1 MRFIQGTLVIL
12 FILFL
17 WGCNPAK
24 LSTADA
30 QAERGEYFAAAD
42 TYRKVYNKTSASKER
57 ALRGRIAY
65 SMGTCY
71 RLLNSSPRAAAA
83 YQNAIRYNYP
93 DSTAYLYLATEL
105 HKQGKYSEAIKSY
118 ETFLSLSPN
127 DKRAINGIKGCELG
141 IKQKENPTRFVVKK
155 ANLFNSRRSECN
167 AMFTL
172 EDESRIYF
180 TSTNDKATG
189 KDKSPITGLK
199 NNDIFFSE
207 RNDKGVWSKPE
218 PVEGELNT
226 ENDEGIITFSD
237 DGQTMY
243 YSFAESINANS
254 DTYVSIY
261 KSSRSDATWKKGERV
276 AITID
281 STIICA
287 HPAVMPGSDWL
298 YFTSDMPGGYGGKD
312 IWRVSLKDMTEI
324 ENLGPEINT
333 PYDEVFPFVRKN
345 GDLYFS
351 SNGHPGL
358 GGLDIFV
365 AYKDAVGNWHMN
377 NMGAPINSA
386 ADDFGIM
393 FMANERGYLSS
404 NRNDARGYDHI
415 YSFELPLVEVWIEG
429 YVVDYDDEP
438 IADASIRIVGRDG
451 TNIKE
456 MVDEDG
462 YFKFPL
468 NLSTDY
474 VMMAG
479 CGGYLNSSAELT
491 TLSEEQDETYWV
503 DFILSSIGKPVPVD
517 DIFFDFD
524 KATLRPESESALNEV
539 VKTLTD
545 NPNISIEM
553 GAHTDFKGAD
563 EYNKNLSQKRAEAVV
578 DYLVK
583 HGIAKERLTAKG
595 YGESQPVTITK
606 KLNKLYPQFPEGAIL
621 NEEFINTLSEEDI
634 EVANQINRRT
644 EFRVTAID
652 AGLL

>member
-1 MRFIQGTLVIL
+1 MKQICNLSLLVLIIVL
-12 FILFL
+12 QA
-17 WGCNPAK
+17 CHPAK

-30 QAERGEYFAAAD
+30 QFKRGEYFAAAE

-65 SMGTCY
+65 SLATCY

-83 YQNAIRYNYP
+83 YQNSIRYGYP
-93 DSTAYLYLATEL
+93 DSTAYLYLATEQ
-105 HKQGKYSEAIKSY
+105 HKQGKYADAIKNY
-118 ETFLSLSPN
+118 EKYLTFSP
-127 DKRAINGIKGCELG
+127 DDIRAKNGLKGCEFGLE
-141 IKQKENPTRFVVKK
+141 QKEHPTRYIVKR
-155 ANLFNSRRSECN
+155 ANLFNSRRSECC

-172 EDESRIYF
+172 EDESIIYF
-180 TSTNDKATG
+180 TSANDKATG

-226 ENDEGIITFSD
+226 ENDEGIISFSD
-237 DGQTMY
+237 DGQVMY
-243 YSFAESINANS
+243 YSLAESTNANT

-261 KSSRSDATWKKGERV
+261 KSIRSDASWKKGERLD
-276 AITID
+276 ITID

-287 HPAVMPGSDWL
+287 HPAVMPETDWL

-324 ENLGPEINT
+324 ENLGPDVNT
-333 PYDEVFPFVRKN
+333 PYDEVFPYVRKN
-345 GDLYFS
+345 GDIYFS

-358 GGLDIFV
+358 GGLDIFL
-365 AYKDAVGNWHMN
+365 AYQDEMGNWHRR
-377 NMGAPINSA
+377 NMGAPINSV

-393 FMANERGYLSS
+393 FMANDRGYLSS

-415 YSFELPLVEVWIEG
+415 YTFELPLIEVWIEG
-429 YVVDYDDEP
+429 YVVDLDDEP
-438 IADASIRIVGRDG
+438 LPGAVIRIVGRDG
-451 TNIKE
+451 TNLKE
-456 MVDEDG
+456 VAQDDG

-468 NLSTDY
+468 HLSTDY

-491 TLSEEQDETYWV
+491 TLSEEQNETYWV
-503 DFILSSIGKPVPVD
+503 DFVLSSIGKPIPVD
-517 DIFFDFD
+517 DIFFDFN
-524 KATLRPESESALNEV
+524 KATLRPESETALNEV
-539 VKTLTD
+539 IKTLND

-553 GAHTDFKGAD
+553 GAHTDYKGAD
-563 EYNKNLSQKRAEAVV
+563 EYNLVLSQKRAEAVV
-578 DYLVK
+578 DYLINN
-583 HGIAKERLTAKG
+583 GISKERLTAKG
-595 YGESQPVTITK
+595 YGESMPVTVSK
-606 KLNKLYPQFPEGAIL
+606 KLNKLYPQFAEGVVL
-621 NEEFINTLSEEDI
+621 NEEFITTLSEEDVEI
-634 EVANQINRRT
+634 ANQINRRT

-652 AGLL
+652 AGLF

>member
-1 MRFIQGTLVIL
+1 MRTLFAICSITLV
-12 FILFL
+12 LFL
-17 WGCNPAK
+17 WGCHPAK

-30 QAERGEYFAAAD
+30 QFERGEYFAAAD

-65 SMGTCY
+65 SLATCY
-71 RLLNSSPRAAAA
+71 RILSSSPRAAAA
-83 YQNAIRYNYP
+83 YQNAIRYDYP
-93 DSTAYLYLATEL
+93 DSTAYLYLATEQQ
-105 HKQGKYSEAIKSY
+105 KQGKYADAIKNY
-118 ETFLSLSPN
+118 EKYLSLSPN
-127 DKRAINGIKGCELG
+127 DLRAVNGLEGCEFGLE
-141 IKQKENPTRFVVKK
+141 QKESPTRYIVKK
-155 ANLFNSRRSECN
+155 ANLFNSRRSECC

-180 TSTNDKATG
+180 TSSNDKATG
-189 KDKSPITGLK
+189 KDKSPITGVK

-207 RNDKGVWSKPE
+207 RDDKGVWSKPL

-226 ENDEGIITFSD
+226 ENDEGIISFSE
-237 DGQTMY
+237 DGQIMY
-243 YSFAESINANS
+243 YTLAESTQANN

-261 KSSRSDATWKKGERV
+261 TSNRSDATWKKGERLEV
-276 AITID
+276 VLD
-281 STIICA
+281 SSIICA
-287 HPAVMPGSDWL
+287 HPAVMPGTDWL

-312 IWRVSLKDMTEI
+312 IWRVSLKDMTEL
-324 ENLGPEINT
+324 ENLGPEVNT
-333 PYDEVFPFVRKN
+333 PYDEVFPYIRKN

-358 GGLDIFV
+358 GGLDIFL
-365 AYKDAVGNWHMN
+365 AYKDEMGNWHRR
-377 NMGAPINSA
+377 NMGAPINSP

-415 YSFELPLVEVWIEG
+415 YTFELPMIEVWIEG
-429 YVVDYDDEP
+429 YVVDLDDEP
-438 IADASIRIVGRDG
+438 LPGAVIRIVGRDG
-451 TNIKE
+451 TNLKE
-456 MVDEDG
+456 VAQDDG

-468 NLSTDY
+468 RLSTDY

-491 TLSEEQDETYWV
+491 TLSEEVNETYWV
-503 DFILSSIGKPVPVD
+503 DFILSSIGKPIPVN

-524 KATLRPESESALNEV
+524 KATLRAESEVALNEV
-539 VKTLTD
+539 IKTLND

-553 GAHTDFKGAD
+553 GAHTDFKGAE
-563 EYNKNLSQKRAEAVV
+563 EYNQALSQRRAEAVV

-583 HGIAKERLTAKG
+583 NGISKERLTAKG
-595 YGESQPVTITK
+595 YGESTPVKITK
-606 KLNKLYPQFPEGAIL
+606 KLNKQYPQFPEDTIL
-621 NEEFINTLSEEDI
+621 NEEYINTLSEEDMEI
-634 EVANQINRRT
+634 AHQINRRT

-652 AGLL
+652 AGLF